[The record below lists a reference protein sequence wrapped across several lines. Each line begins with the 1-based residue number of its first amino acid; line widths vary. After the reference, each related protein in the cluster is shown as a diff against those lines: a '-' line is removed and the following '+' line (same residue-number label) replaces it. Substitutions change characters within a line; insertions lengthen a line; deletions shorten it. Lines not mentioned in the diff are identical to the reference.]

1 MLRTRTFSFTI
12 HSKDALA
19 AWTYL
24 CSIDNCYEYM
34 CMNIKKNTIQGY
46 FRFKH
51 AKKLDTVVN
60 LLHFEANIKEELRS
74 DIDVR
79 KALYYKDKFFE
90 SGVPKHN
97 RRSPSVCTSTPT
109 QAATASALPNKE
121 EIVNLIAQCMVEG
134 KEKFEEMCKNNQHS
148 QPSTFNN
155 IVNNNITNNTNNIT
169 NNNKVSFNLNMF
181 LNEKC
186 KDAMDIT
193 AFVQSIPIGLD
204 DIISFKQLGHAEAIS
219 RIINKA
225 YQNMDLTQRP
235 MHCTDLKRETLYVKN
250 DDKWTNDVS
259 KALIERAIDMVAT
272 NSFSNLKVWKEAN
285 PDYNSNED
293 KKTEYARIMRQLLG
307 GVSDWEMQE
316 NKNKIVRN
324 VTRMAQLDKERA
336 LTV

>member
-12 HSKDALA
+12 YTKDAIV
-19 AWTYL
+19 AWNYL
-24 CSIDNCYEYM
+24 CSIENNYEYM

-46 FRFKH
+46 FRFKN
-51 AKKLDTVVN
+51 AKKLDTVVKI
-60 LLHFEANIKEELRS
+60 LHYEADIREELRN

-90 SGVPKHN
+90 SGTPKHN
-97 RRSPSVCTSTPT
+97 RRSPPVY
-109 QAATASALPNKE
+109 AAPVAAPVPAQLPNKE
-121 EIVNLIAQCMVEG
+121 DIVNLIVQCMAEER
-134 KEKFEEMCKNNQHS
+134 EKLANQYANNV
-148 QPSTFNN
+148 TNNN
-155 IVNNNITNNTNNIT
+155 IVNNNNITNNNTI

-193 AFVQSIPIGLD
+193 AFVQSIPISLE

-235 MHCTDLKRETLYVKN
+235 MHCTDVKRETLYVKK

-272 NSFSNLKVWKEAN
+272 NSFSHLKVWKEAN
-285 PDYNSNED
+285 PDYNTNED

-336 LTV
+336 ISV